1 MFLSAD
7 KYTFILTECVNLKM
21 PRWTGREVVDMK
33 VIRERLA
40 DLLQDAPPFPEVVGD
55 RKIIRFLRGHDHNID
70 KICDLYGKFL
80 RWRKEAKVDE
90 IRNSI
95 VEGGLDHPLRFPKGE
110 LIMHLIP
117 SLAIAPDA
125 LDNLGCPIVVD
136 QYKFHP
142 HEVLNQ
148 ITIPEYVLFVTH
160 ALEYRQCILEQMS
173 EERERAYLASL
184 SDEERARVDH
194 PDCTD
199 PPYGVITQTCVI
211 RDLDGVGFEHLSVKG
226 REIIQAVV
234 SLASDNYPEMM
245 RKTFMINVPWV
256 FNTVWY
262 FIKGNLSC
270 LYIYLSRIFMS
281 YTISMLGLLAAKTV
295 SKITLYG
302 GTFIDEIAKEIPHAN
317 LPSLVGGSYVGY
329 QNYVSFP
336 FDRSYFNPATVLA
349 SSSSSAS
356 AVTVATVGKEEEAK
370 LESISLD
377 DKSTAVPTS
386 SSSTDITPKIAE
398 EFKDKPAAGVAAIVA
413 QQQPGGGGGV
423 GVEDISLISLTTVG
437 H

>member
-1 MFLSAD
+1 
-7 KYTFILTECVNLKM
+7 
-21 PRWTGREVVDMK
+21 MK

-40 DLLQDAPPFPEVVGD
+40 DLLKDAPPFPEVVGD

-80 RWRKEAKVDE
+80 MWRKEAKVDE
-90 IRNSI
+90 IRNNI
-95 VEGGLDHPLRFPKGE
+95 VEGGLDHPLKFPKGE

-148 ITIPEYVLFVTH
+148 ITIPEYVVFVTH
-160 ALEYRQCILEQMS
+160 ALEYRQLILEQLS
-173 EERERAYLASL
+173 EERERAYLNSL
-184 SDEERARVDH
+184 SDAERTRIEH
-194 PDCTD
+194 PDCND

-234 SLASDNYPEMM
+234 ALASDNYPEMM

-262 FIKGNLSC
+262 FIKG
-270 LYIYLSRIFMS
+270 
-281 YTISMLGLLAAKTV
+281 LLAAKTV

-302 GTFIDEIAKEIPHAN
+302 GAYINEIAKEIPRAS
-317 LPSLVGGSYVGY
+317 LPSLVGGPYVGY

-336 FDRSYFNPATVLA
+336 FDRQYLCCDGKAA
-349 SSSSSAS
+349 SSAS
-356 AVTVATVGKEEEAK
+356 SAAASSGVKEVD
-370 LESISLD
+370 ESEVKFELISLAD
-377 DKSTAVPTS
+377 DSKAAVSTSLSSADMTPTIS
-386 SSSTDITPKIAE
+386 DETKKEAE
-398 EFKDKPAAGVAAIVA
+398 IS
-413 QQQPGGGGGV
+413 QQPPSIPLQQLQPRGGGV
-423 GVEDISLISLTTVG
+423 EVQDISLISLTTVG